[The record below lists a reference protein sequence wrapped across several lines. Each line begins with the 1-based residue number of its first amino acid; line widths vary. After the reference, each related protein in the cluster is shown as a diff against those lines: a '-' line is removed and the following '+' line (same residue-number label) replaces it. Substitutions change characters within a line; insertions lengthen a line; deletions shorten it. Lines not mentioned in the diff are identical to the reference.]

1 MYHTPGE
8 TDDGITIWLPKRK
21 VILPGDN
28 IYESFPNLYAI
39 RGSPA
44 RNAHQWYT
52 SLEHTRSFNAEY
64 MVPSH
69 TGPLAGKDYIRSVL
83 TAYRDAIQFVHDQTV
98 RQMNKMLDVDDI
110 VRAVNLPT
118 NLQEHRFLQEF
129 YGTVAW
135 SVRGVY
141 NTYIGW
147 FDGDPVSLYPTSK
160 KDYSKRLSELLTRKD
175 HSGLEGYELLLKYA
189 NESIEKSNLNFEK
202 NKRELNDELQW
213 ALELISYA
221 KNSCENCVQA
231 KAAYVDVL
239 IKIATTMK
247 SANARNYYLT
257 CAKEVKNNLNL
268 KVTDDQKFKLVTK
281 LPLDVFMSLIPYQL
295 NAEECDATLNIKIV
309 FSFTNRNKHYAYELR
324 NCIIQFTPNPK
335 VLPENFDT
343 HLSMTVEV
351 WYSIVKKEKSA
362 LVAYASGDIKIDGSV
377 LKVKQFMSSLD
388 S

>member
-8 TDDGITIWLPKRK
+8 TDDGITIWLPKQK
-21 VILPGDN
+21 TILPGDN

-44 RNAHQWYT
+44 RNAHQWYN
-52 SLEHTRSFNAEY
+52 SLEFTRSFNAEY

-98 RQMNKMLDVDDI
+98 RQMNKMLDIDDI

-118 NLQEHRFLQEF
+118 SLQEHRFLQEF

-141 NTYIGW
+141 NAYIGW

-160 KDYSKRLSELLTRKD
+160 KDYSKRLSELLLRKD

-189 NESIEKSNLNFEK
+189 NESIEKSNVNFEK
-202 NKRELNDELQW
+202 NKLELNDELQW

-221 KNSCENCVQA
+221 KITCENCVEA

-268 KVTDDQKFKLVTK
+268 KVTNDQRFKLVTK
-281 LPLDVFMSLIPYQL
+281 LPLDVFMSMIPYQL
-295 NAEECDATLNIKIV
+295 NAEKCDETLNIKII
-309 FSFTNRNKHYAYELR
+309 FSFTNRNKRYVYQLR

-343 HLSMTVEV
+343 QLSMTVEV

-377 LKVKQFMSSLD
+377 LAIKQFMSSLD